1 MEELPQYCINLSDA
15 LQIPTKQVC
24 ISLRLPLL
32 VWDISRVN
40 IPLNYQR
47 IPDQGD
53 RFISMTRLT
62 LMPLCDQTPQP
73 AWAWLRTGEKKR
85 KKEKKNCPFRKS
97 KSRHTEL
104 LSPWVVLQHQATCST
119 ERNSQSVPKRNALL
133 IVCSLLVLRQIKT
146 LKIASMDVFTV
157 SGYKEWRRRN
167 VIVPAITC
175 LRCRGVCWRIEA
187 ALTVRGGAGVGVRR
201 CFGQHKS
208 DMDVDTGGCRLQNRS
223 FISTL
228 GGGHV
233 NIGWHCSWI

>member
-1 MEELPQYCINLSDA
+1 
-15 LQIPTKQVC
+15 
-24 ISLRLPLL
+24 
-32 VWDISRVN
+32 
-40 IPLNYQR
+40 
-47 IPDQGD
+47 
-53 RFISMTRLT
+53 MTSH
-62 LMPLCDQTPQP
+62 
-73 AWAWLRTGEKKR
+73 W
-85 KKEKKNCPFRKS
+85 KKEKNCLFRKS
-97 KSRHTEL
+97 KSRHAEL
-104 LSPWVVLQHQATCST
+104 LSPWVVLQYQATCLT

-133 IVCSLLVLRQIKT
+133 IVCSLLVLREIKI

-167 VIVPAITC
+167 VIVPAIMC